1 MAGSSGAVPFGTL
14 LLIVFLWFGISSPLS
29 AVGSYYGAKHGVS
42 ACLARWAIPTLTGA
56 FAGSK
61 PSSPSQPNSTT
72 NSTEA
77 QILGALGMP
86 DPDLGDWYKLTTVQA
101 TTIFSGVLPFGAA
114 TVELHYVMSSLFASK
129 AYYAF
134 GFLALTAGV
143 VALTTATITILFTYF
158 ILCAEEYR
166 WHWRAF
172 LAGGGS
178 AIWVFGYGIVYW
190 LTQISTSSGS
200 SFVLYLGYLVLMSVL
215 VFLMTGG

>member
-1 MAGSSGAVPFGTL
+1 ML
-14 LLIVFLWFGISSPLS
+14 L
-29 AVGSYYGAKHGVS
+29 
-42 ACLARWAIPTLTGA
+42 
-56 FAGSK
+56 
-61 PSSPSQPNSTT
+61 
-72 NSTEA
+72 
-77 QILGALGMP
+77 
-86 DPDLGDWYKLTTVQA
+86 QA

-200 SFVLYLGYLVLMSVL
+200 SFVLYLGYLVLMSIL
-215 VFLMTGG
+215 VFLMTGEQTRGYHFAVTPSSNSL

>member
-1 MAGSSGAVPFGTL
+1 MLTGTL
-14 LLIVFLWFGISSPLS
+14 EDLCSL
-29 AVGSYYGAKHGVS
+29 
-42 ACLARWAIPTLTGA
+42 TL
-56 FAGSK
+56 
-61 PSSPSQPNSTT
+61 P
-72 NSTEA
+72 
-77 QILGALGMP
+77 
-86 DPDLGDWYKLTTVQA
+86 QA

-143 VALTTATITILFTYF
+143 VGLTTATITILFTYF

-178 AIWVFGYGIVYW
+178 AIWVFAYGIVYW

-215 VFLMTGG
+215 VFLMTGKSNRSRQFITTP

>member
-1 MAGSSGAVPFGTL
+1 
-14 LLIVFLWFGISSPLS
+14 
-29 AVGSYYGAKHGVS
+29 
-42 ACLARWAIPTLTGA
+42 
-56 FAGSK
+56 
-61 PSSPSQPNSTT
+61 
-72 NSTEA
+72 
-77 QILGALGMP
+77 
-86 DPDLGDWYKLTTVQA
+86 
-101 TTIFSGVLPFGAA
+101 
-114 TVELHYVMSSLFASK
+114 MSSLFASK

-134 GFLALTAGV
+134 GFLALTTGV

-215 VFLMTGG
+215 VFLMTGEWNREVLIDCCALIDRLPGSIGFLAAYWAVLRLYGRIRVD

>member
-1 MAGSSGAVPFGTL
+1 MLIL
-14 LLIVFLWFGISSPLS
+14 LVRRFHSDRNFCRELVTQSESTRFHDKF
-29 AVGSYYGAKHGVS
+29 H
-42 ACLARWAIPTLTGA
+42 R
-56 FAGSK
+56 
-61 PSSPSQPNSTT
+61 SPSTWGPGCAGHTGFGGLQKL
-72 NSTEA
+72 
-77 QILGALGMP
+77 ILLQ
-86 DPDLGDWYKLTTVQA
+86 V

-200 SFVLYLGYLVLMSVL
+200 SFVLYVGYLVLMSVL
-215 VFLMTGG
+215 VFLMTGE